1 MSTAASPRAGAQ
13 SPPRPRPR
21 LLQFWDSSIG
31 KKVIVAVTGFVLV
44 AYVVLH
50 MVGNLAALSG
60 PSNADDSASIDRYA
74 HFLRTF
80 GTPLFPYSFV
90 LWVIRV
96 ALFAALVVHVVGIV
110 QLRRRNSHASPQA
123 NRRIGRSW
131 ASRTMY
137 FTGPAV
143 LAFLILHILMFTS
156 LTIDIGGTYREG
168 AVYNNLWLAFNT
180 WWVVLIYIVA
190 VLSVGYHL
198 RHGIWSAVQT
208 LGFDSPRRNKGIRLY
223 STGVSFAVTVGF
235 LIPPVLMWAGALPSP
250 VR

>member
-1 MSTAASPRAGAQ
+1 MSTAATPRAKTPAP
-13 SPPRPRPR
+13 SRPRPR
-21 LLQFWDSSIG
+21 LLHFWDSSIG

-60 PSNADDSASIDRYA
+60 PSNADESASIDRYA

-96 ALFAALVVHVVGIV
+96 ALFAALVIHVVGIV
-110 QLRRRNSHASPQA
+110 QLYRRNSAASPQA

-137 FTGPAV
+137 FTGPLV

-168 AVYNNLWLAFNT
+168 EVYNNLYLAFNA
-180 WWVVLIYIVA
+180 WWVVLIYVVA

-208 LGFDSPRRNKGIRLY
+208 LGFDSPRRNAAVRLY
-223 STGVSFAVTVGF
+223 STGVAFLVTVGF
-235 LIPPVLMWAGALPSP
+235 LLPPILFWSGALPSP